1 MSFKS
6 SLNALLHN
14 SAYFAMPASDYTTMQ
29 LDGDNVVAPS
39 SGYFTIR
46 FKAITAM
53 SSWLGASFGG
63 INLLTNGSFFQD
75 GSTEIMFPVRKG
87 YRVVITS
94 YQADVEYI
102 HFHKLVGGGILKVYQ
117 GVIAFY
123 EGGAICLK
131 TSCKRLLNPSSRARR
146 ATLQRSACQ
155 TGILYIRNLLIRKV
169 VRQRRLADGAESKH
183 IVVGCKVIQTVFS
196 LLLPIKTKIGHV
208 CLYLYKKGKPSIGM
222 LKDWSKEM
230 LVCGLPTTRQT
241 NSLTAK
247 EVCHA

>member
-102 HFHKLVGGGILKVYQ
+102 HFHKLVGGGFLRFIK
-117 GVIAFY
+117 G
-123 EGGAICLK
+123 
-131 TSCKRLLNPSSRARR
+131 
-146 ATLQRSACQ
+146 
-155 TGILYIRNLLIRKV
+155 
-169 VRQRRLADGAESKH
+169 
-183 IVVGCKVIQTVFS
+183 
-196 LLLPIKTKIGHV
+196 LLP
-208 CLYLYKKGKPSIGM
+208 SM
-222 LKDWSKEM
+222 
-230 LVCGLPTTRQT
+230 
-241 NSLTAK
+241 K
-247 EVCHA
+247 EVQYA